1 MRIQATTG
9 MMVLGISLGVL
20 GCDSEMQAADDPG
33 TVQRQSQV
41 LHQASM
47 SRSLSPRTE
56 FYAPDPDDA
65 ALAQARALLKARD
78 RNDARKLTALI
89 DTPHAVWF
97 TDGTP
102 AEVTKAVRKTMD
114 AADCGHR
121 VPVLVA
127 YNVPYRDCSQYSA
140 GGAVDT
146 AAYEAWID
154 GFAKG
159 IGKDKAVVIIEPD
172 GLGIIPYNTT
182 INGAADWCQPTVTD
196 SSGNIVPAP
205 GASPAERYAQINYA
219 VDSIEKHAPQAAVY
233 LDSGHSAWLGVG
245 EAAYRLT
252 KAGVARAQ
260 GFFLNVSNYQLTSDN
275 IQFGTWVSDA
285 IAAPSGAPSWA
296 FDAAG
301 NFHFDWLP
309 SQYDPAT
316 NYTQVNYRPD
326 YAATVTAGIQ
336 SFMGS
341 AVATTHFV
349 IDTGRNGQG
358 PLDAAPYAL
367 APYNQSA
374 SVISGLDSGN
384 WCNAFGAGAGLPP
397 SANTGVALL
406 DAYLWVKV
414 PGESDGSCDIAGGA
428 RAWDFTA
435 YNPWALSGDAENHFD
450 PLWGMVDPAAGDWFA
465 AQALQLAQNANPS
478 LH

>member
-1 MRIQATTG
+1 MRIQAMTG
-9 MMVLGISLGVL
+9 MIVLGLSLGTF
-20 GCDSEMQAADDPG
+20 GCDSEMPG
-33 TVQRQSQV
+33 TSDLGTTARRAQT
-41 LHQASM
+41 LHQNT
-47 SRSLSPRTE
+47 SRNLDKRTE

-65 ALAQARALLKARD
+65 ALAQVRALLKARD

-97 TDGTP
+97 TGGTP
-102 AEVTKAVRKTMD
+102 SEVTKTVHKTMRD
-114 AADCGHR
+114 ADCAHR

-127 YNVPYRDCSQYSA
+127 YNVPYRDCSQYSS
-140 GGAVDT
+140 GGATDT

-159 IGKDKAVVIIEPD
+159 IGKDKAVVILEPD

-182 INGAADWCQPTVTD
+182 INGSADWCQPTVTD
-196 SSGNIVPAP
+196 SSGNTVPAP

-296 FDAAG
+296 FDLDG

-316 NYTQVNYRPD
+316 NYTQVNYSPD

-336 SFMGS
+336 SYMGS
-341 AVATTHFV
+341 VVATTHFV
-349 IDTGRNGQG
+349 IDTSRNGQG
-358 PLDAAPYAL
+358 PLDTAPYAL

-374 SVISGLDSGN
+374 AVIGGLNSGN
-384 WCNAFGAGAGLPP
+384 WCNPFGAGAGLPP
-397 SANTGVALL
+397 SAKTGVALL

-435 YNPWALSGDAENHFD
+435 YNPWGLSGDAENHFD